1 MPQEFLSDGKG
12 NVSGVRTVEVE
23 WTKDD
28 KGQWKMTEKPNSE
41 KVSVPF
47 LFWGIEVRFRVKS
60 MAYMGL

>member
-1 MPQEFLSDGKG
+1 VPQEFLSDGKG

-47 LFWGIEVRFRVKS
+47 LF
-60 MAYMGL
+60 